1 MARPRGRVRGAGH
14 VGRGPRFFLRPPIPP
29 RNARNEQRRTVAV
42 TNVDAQVDALRQRLA
57 PVVAALDLELYDI
70 ELSGSGGTRT
80 LRVTV
85 NGIDLDAITAVTQAV
100 SPVLDDAPELT
111 GSFLL
116 EVSSPGVERV
126 LRTPAHYA
134 GAIGTTVS
142 VKLRTGDGTRRVHG
156 VLVAAGADQCTVE
169 TDGAREEFA
178 YADITQA
185 RTVFEWGPQPRP
197 GKSRNPKTNSRA
209 AASKG
214 VTA

>member
-1 MARPRGRVRGAGH
+1 MS
-14 VGRGPRFFLRPPIPP
+14 
-29 RNARNEQRRTVAV
+29 
-42 TNVDAQVDALRQRLA
+42 NVDAQVEALRQRLA

-70 ELSGSGGTRT
+70 ELSGVGGTRT

-111 GSFLL
+111 GAFLL

-156 VLVAAGADQCTVE
+156 VLVDAGSEQCAVE

-197 GKSRNPKTNSRA
+197 GKGKTKA
-209 AASKG
+209 GASKG